1 MKLIYSIY
9 IFLYHL
15 KMSVFTNLTDYLN
28 DPIVQ
33 TILKRNNVPI
43 QQNQKKTNSE
53 VPVFNAGLKS
63 KDRQDKCVKT
73 TLEQELETINKEI
86 QSLTNSN
93 NKLFNTINNNNETIK
108 LNEIENVKLQ
118 SKIDSNIKNNETLKK
133 ANSEFF
139 EKVAVNNGTIEKLE
153 SHKIEVLEKI
163 EIQKKIAQDPLF
175 NFRNDINEV
184 SRLKDFDVSSILNQ
198 FEQLYKSINDLS
210 VRVSLDKLPIGK
222 YDLMIESTS
231 QNIDVKNKISSFRA
245 LFMMLNSLL

>member
-1 MKLIYSIY
+1 
-9 IFLYHL
+9 
-15 KMSVFTNLTDYLN
+15 MSVFTNLTDYLN

-63 KDRQDKCVKT
+63 KDRQDKCVKM

-153 SHKIEVLEKI
+153 SHKIEV
-163 EIQKKIAQDPLF
+163 
-175 NFRNDINEV
+175 
-184 SRLKDFDVSSILNQ
+184 
-198 FEQLYKSINDLS
+198 
-210 VRVSLDKLPIGK
+210 
-222 YDLMIESTS
+222 
-231 QNIDVKNKISSFRA
+231 
-245 LFMMLNSLL
+245 